1 MRSSHCARDKDSVG
15 AAYFLSPLA
24 TGPVAQS
31 FRNPR
36 RYGAAPLHAPLA
48 PGSVRQLVKQA
59 GDSAARRHRNHAE
72 NVLRAELGM
81 LAAVTTEVIS
91 HLAFCAGWPSA
102 MWAAQ
107 LAYTMPIENR
117 KSE

>member
-1 MRSSHCARDKDSVG
+1 MRSSHCARGKGSAG
-15 AAYFLSPLA
+15 AAYFLNPLA
-24 TGPVAQS
+24 TAPVAQS
-31 FRNPR
+31 SEIR
-36 RYGAAPLHAPLA
+36 AAAEPALQAVSLRETC
-48 PGSVRQLVKQA
+48 RQLVEQA

-81 LAAVTTEVIS
+81 LAAVTTEVIA

-107 LAYTMPIENR
+107 TNLMPIEIG
-117 KSE
+117 KS